1 MGAHRSGKVRDRA
14 VWDTKRCR
22 CARAEFGSLFSFLAE
37 KKKLGLACG
46 QFPPRDL
53 CLKGPTE
60 KTSGGCGKWAFP
72 ARFCLIH
79 FLHTT
84 FSTAISKKQHFFQ
97 WPAKRDMVYEQFLC
111 HPFFVWCNILHNTCG
126 ENVTIL

>member
-1 MGAHRSGKVRDRA
+1 

-60 KTSGGCGKWAFP
+60 KTSGKVWQVGFSSEVLFDPFSAHNLFDCDKQKAALLP
-72 ARFCLIH
+72 MAR
-79 FLHTT
+79 
-84 FSTAISKKQHFFQ
+84 KKGHG
-97 WPAKRDMVYEQFLC
+97 L
-111 HPFFVWCNILHNTCG
+111 
-126 ENVTIL
+126 

>member
-1 MGAHRSGKVRDRA
+1 MGASLCFREATFPPHPPLSFPTELRCPPSPWTHRSGKVRDRA

-60 KTSGGCGKWAFP
+60 KTSGKVPP
-72 ARFCLIH
+72 ARTRL
-79 FLHTT
+79 
-84 FSTAISKKQHFFQ
+84 
-97 WPAKRDMVYEQFLC
+97 P
-111 HPFFVWCNILHNTCG
+111 
-126 ENVTIL
+126 VTPTSPPPPP

>member
-1 MGAHRSGKVRDRA
+1 MGCPPSPWTHRSGKVRDRA
-14 VWDTKRCR
+14 VGDTKRCR

-60 KTSGGCGKWAFP
+60 KTSGKVWQVGFSN
-72 ARFCLIH
+72 
-79 FLHTT
+79 LH
-84 FSTAISKKQHFFQ
+84 AHI
-97 WPAKRDMVYEQFLC
+97 D
-111 HPFFVWCNILHNTCG
+111 HPSAYTGRSRGGVQRHN
-126 ENVTIL
+126 